1 MVRQTQ
7 HNVLIILRCEYNNDM
22 SYTLSTL
29 QTAIKDYLETDETTF
44 NNNLNNFIKNTEEK
58 ILKSIQLDVFRKN
71 VTGTGTSG
79 TTYLSTPSDY
89 LASNSLAIIDS
100 DNVYTYLQLKHV
112 SFIRDFTPD
121 SDTTGVPKY
130 YAEFDEDT
138 FILAPKPNSNYSF
151 ELHYTARPASLTA
164 GSASGT
170 TWLSTNAPLAL
181 LYGSLAE
188 ASIFLKN
195 YEGVQFYDKLYQE
208 AMAAL
213 KIFEEGKNTRDQY
226 RYDEVRRQPV

>member
-1 MVRQTQ
+1 M
-7 HNVLIILRCEYNNDM
+7 
-22 SYTLSTL
+22 
-29 QTAIKDYLETDETTF
+29 
-44 NNNLNNFIKNTEEK
+44 
-58 ILKSIQLDVFRKN
+58 
-71 VTGTGTSG
+71 
-79 TTYLSTPSDY
+79 STPSDY

>member
-1 MVRQTQ
+1 M
-7 HNVLIILRCEYNNDM
+7 
-22 SYTLSTL
+22 
-29 QTAIKDYLETDETTF
+29 
-44 NNNLNNFIKNTEEK
+44 
-58 ILKSIQLDVFRKN
+58 
-71 VTGTGTSG
+71 
-79 TTYLSTPSDY
+79 
-89 LASNSLAIIDS
+89 
-100 DNVYTYLQLKHV
+100 
-112 SFIRDFTPD
+112 
-121 SDTTGVPKY
+121 
-130 YAEFDEDT
+130 
-138 FILAPKPNSNYSF
+138 
-151 ELHYTARPASLTA
+151 TA